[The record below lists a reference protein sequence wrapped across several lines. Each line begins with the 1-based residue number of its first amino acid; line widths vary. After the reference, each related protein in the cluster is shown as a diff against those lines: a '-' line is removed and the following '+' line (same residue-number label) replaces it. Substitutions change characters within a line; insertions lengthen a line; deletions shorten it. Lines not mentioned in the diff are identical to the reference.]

1 MIEDIV
7 LSVITSPSAFEKIVF
22 NKFVEFLIE
31 LVVVVVDEIEMIVA
45 LFLVVFSSDKNNTAN
60 KCIEQFDN
68 VST

>member
-1 MIEDIV
+1 M

-31 LVVVVVDEIEMIVA
+31 LVVVVVVDEIEMIVA